1 MRWRWVLVPVLM
13 LGCVFPAY
21 AGPAAA
27 AASAKLDSHA
37 IDNYVAEM
45 MDQDNLPGVSV
56 SIVKGDD
63 SYARGY
69 GFADRDAGQ
78 PVTPDTLFELGSNS
92 KAYTAV
98 GLLLLADQGK
108 VDLDAPVTRYLAGI
122 EWRFNQAQTEPLV
135 KDFLY
140 QTSGMGSNSV
150 ALINPSTHDKALQDT
165 VRNLA
170 DQPLWNKPGEQFLYS
185 TGNYDVLGAVI
196 EQVSGQSFE
205 SFMQEQM
212 LTPLGLKGTYA
223 GTANLPAEVRMSK
236 GYKLGW
242 TGNRSYDAPIY
253 RGNIPAGYIVSDS
266 AEMTRWLKIQLGL
279 QEGIPEPLRSAVEQA
294 HLPDDRVAE
303 TLTEP
308 YDTPFRY
315 GGGWL
320 VFGQGDRTTLS
331 HGGNNP
337 NFSSYIIVDPTNKTG
352 IAVMGNRNTTCT
364 FAIAQGLQA
373 LLKGEEPA
381 VAPKDITSTSDLAAA
396 VLFFLTLLLSL
407 GTIYRIYKAEA
418 ARRRGRRSFAGKT
431 PSVYLKTAVWI
442 MFAGLM
448 LAVAWYIPK
457 LLFWGYPW
465 SFIVVWAPFTV
476 VPAMVSLSVTS
487 VLFASLRVYTV
498 LFPMT
503 NKDRPARIAV

>member
-1 MRWRWVLVPVLM
+1 MRLRWVLVPVLM
-13 LGCVFPAY
+13 LGCVFPACT
-21 AGPAAA
+21 GPAAA
-27 AASAKLDSHA
+27 AAKLDSQA
-37 IDNYVAEM
+37 VDNYVAEI
-45 MDQDNLPGVSV
+45 MDKDNLPGVSV
-56 SIVKGDD
+56 SIVKGDE

-69 GFADRDAGQ
+69 GFADRDASL

-98 GLLLLADQGK
+98 GLLLLAEQGK
-108 VDLDAPVTRYLAGI
+108 VDLEAPVTRYLSEV
-122 EWRFNQAQTEPLV
+122 EWRFNQTQAEPLV

-150 ALINPSTHDKALQDT
+150 ALINPSNHDKALQDT

-170 DQPLWNKPGEQFLYS
+170 DQPLWNKPGERFLYS
-185 TGNYDVLGAVI
+185 TGNYDVLGAII

-205 SFMQEQM
+205 SFMQEQV
-212 LTPLGLKGTYA
+212 LAPLGLKDTYA
-223 GTANLPAEVRMSK
+223 GTANLPAEARMSK

-253 RGNIPAGYIVSDS
+253 RGNIPAGYIMSGS
-266 AEMTRWLKIQLGL
+266 AEMIRWLKIQLGL
-279 QEGIPEPLRSAVEQA
+279 QEGIPDPLRHAVERA
-294 HLPDDRVAE
+294 HLPDDRVTG

-320 VFGQGDRTTLS
+320 VFGQGERATWS

-337 NFSSYIIVDPTNKTG
+337 NFSSYIIVDPTNQTG

-364 FAIAQGLQA
+364 FAIAQGLHA
-373 LLKGEEPA
+373 LLKGEEPV
-381 VAPKDITSTSDLAAA
+381 VAPKDITSTSNLAAT
-396 VLFFLTLLLSL
+396 VLFFLTMLLSL
-407 GTIYRIYKAEA
+407 WTLYRIYKAAA
-418 ARRRGRRSFAGKT
+418 ARRLGGRAFAGYT
-431 PSVYLKTAVWI
+431 PKVYMKSAFWI
-442 MFAGLM
+442 LFAGLM

-476 VPAMVSLSVTS
+476 APAMVSLSATS
-487 VLFASLRVYTV
+487 VLFAGLRVYTV
-498 LFPMT
+498 LFPIT
-503 NKDRPARIAV
+503 HEDRPARIAV